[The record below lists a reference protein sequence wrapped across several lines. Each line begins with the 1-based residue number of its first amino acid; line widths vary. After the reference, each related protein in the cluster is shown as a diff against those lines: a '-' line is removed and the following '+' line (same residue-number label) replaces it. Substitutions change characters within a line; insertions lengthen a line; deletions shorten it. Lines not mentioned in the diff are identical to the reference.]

1 MFSIITICK
10 NDVIGLK
17 KTCES
22 LNAQEKVKFDW
33 IVIDGMS
40 TDGTV
45 DYLIKSDIK
54 YLKHWS
60 SEDDAGIYDAMNKG
74 ARFIRQDYVIYLN
87 AGDILK
93 ENFLTIAAEKTKK
106 LKSDILFFS
115 YNLNL
120 PNGVFIHREPRD
132 FASYI
137 WHGMP
142 TSHQAMIFS
151 SSLIKDIPYDTSYK
165 ISGDYYLLA
174 KAFECGF
181 TANVNLDCMSTFQ
194 VGGASFQSP
203 KTLICEAWKI
213 RREVLKV
220 GLRRS
225 IFSFLK
231 SCISILGLRI
241 LSLNIFRFDFSRYFK

>member
-10 NDVIGLK
+10 DDLIGLK

-22 LNAQEKVKFDW
+22 LRAQTNVKFDW
-33 IVIDGMS
+33 IVIDAVS
-40 TDGTV
+40 IDGTV
-45 DYLIKSDIK
+45 DYLINSDIK
-54 YLKHWS
+54 FLKYWL
-60 SEDDAGIYDAMNKG
+60 SEPDAGIYDAMNKG

-87 AGDILK
+87 AGDILND
-93 ENFLTIAAEKTKK
+93 NFLTIAAGKIKK

-115 YNLNL
+115 YNLDL
-120 PNGVFIHREPRD
+120 PNGATIHKEPRD

-151 SSLIKDIPYDTSYK
+151 SSLIMGIPYDTKYK

-181 TANVNLDCMSTFQ
+181 TADVNLDCMSTFQ

-203 KTLICEAWKI
+203 KTLIFEAWKI
-213 RREVLKV
+213 RREVLNV
-220 GLRRS
+220 GLRLC
-225 IFSFLK
+225 IVSFLK

-241 LSLNIFRFDFSRYFK
+241 LSINIFKFYFGRHIK